1 MPRGKPFVKGEAKG
15 RPLGVKNH
23 LTRTVKE
30 TVLAVF
36 NTMQDDPKVNLLEFG
51 KKYPRD
57 FYAIAAKLIPSEIQ
71 ANVEIVTRELPPFM
85 KSNDSKS

>member
-1 MPRGKPFVKGEAKG
+1 MPFKKGKVKTGGKVKGTPNKIT
-15 RPLGVKNH
+15 K
-23 LTRTVKE
+23 TVKE

-36 NTMQDDPKVNLLEFG
+36 NTMQDDPKVNLLAFG

-57 FYAIAAKLIPSEIQ
+57 FYAIAAKLIPSEIT
-71 ANVEIVTRELPPFM
+71 ANVEVVTRELPPFM